1 LLLEVN
7 QVFFDQMLQAIR
19 ADQLIEAMRRDLVSG
34 ALGDGRLTIDSL
46 ASRYGVSHMPVREA
60 LRELAGEGLVALEP
74 NRGARAIAIDPSFV
88 RQLFDTRIAL
98 EVTLAREAARRMT
111 PALMAALRA
120 VEERRR
126 AHVAAG
132 DYDGAVQGN
141 AELHGLIYSASGN
154 AYATALVDRHWRFI
168 AALWASHG
176 HAPERFEGVGN
187 DHRHILL
194 ALERRDGEAVGTLIA
209 AHVLKARQ
217 ELTALMEASA

>member
-1 LLLEVN
+1 
-7 QVFFDQMLQAIR
+7 MLQTIR

-34 ALGDGRLTIDSL
+34 ALGAGRLTIDSL
-46 ASRYGVSHMPVREA
+46 AGRYGVSHMPVREA

-74 NRGARAIAIDPSFV
+74 NRGARALSIDPGFV

-111 PALMAALRA
+111 PEAMSEIRD
-120 VEERRR
+120 VEERRL

-132 DYDGAVQGN
+132 DYDGAVRGN
-141 AELHGLIYSASGN
+141 AELHGLIYAASGN

-168 AALWASHG
+168 AALWARHG
-176 HAPERFEGVGN
+176 HAPERFDGVGN

-194 ALERRDGEAVGTLIA
+194 ALERQDGEAAGTLMA

-217 ELTALMEASA
+217 ELTALMETAA